1 MAQSKAKNFMRRL
14 EEQVARYPG
23 REGMA
28 RQRLS
33 STAVL
38 SSHRW
43 DRLVGMISL
52 IAMLTAL
59 LIFKAGDTAAANGPE
74 PAFDLLIVG
83 GEIVDGTG
91 ADRYR
96 ADIAIKD
103 NTIIAIGRFPEA
115 TAARTIDASGKI
127 VTPGFIDL
135 HTHLTD
141 IPSSTAG
148 VLSPDPRRRA
158 AQNYVAQGVTT
169 AVINS
174 DGMQPDSLA
183 EQRQEL
189 EELGFGPNLV
199 PLNGHNTLRALNM
212 TGSLERPANT
222 KEIAAMAEAL
232 EQDLSAGLSFGVSL
246 GTEYFSGRFSST
258 EEQLALAQVVA
269 RHNGIFIPHI
279 RSQGIAPM
287 WYKPSRDGDAPPNLT
302 DAINEVLS
310 IAEQSG
316 AKTVFT
322 HMKAWGPGFRGKA
335 QQSIDLIE
343 AARRRGARIY
353 MDVYPYTSSG
363 SDGDFKAIPLW
374 AVAARDVGDY
384 KDLPAGY
391 DFTAA
396 LERTLRNPSLLADLK
411 ADVLHTLALKGG
423 PENVVILDHAN
434 PALVGKTYAA
444 LMNERGL
451 DQLSLAIT
459 LQREGSAAVFGGA
472 KMRALSM
479 AEQDLVAF
487 YSLPWTATSTDG
499 WIVLPEELKGVRKY
513 LDTNPRCFGSFPRRI
528 DYFSQELG
536 VDSLEHAVR
545 SASGLPARIL
555 GLRDRGELIPG
566 SRADIV
572 VFDLEQLEDR
582 TSIEE
587 PNNYPAGI
595 EHVFVNGVPV
605 VLDGE
610 RTLALPGKVLRPVRR
625 SAGVSQFG
633 RPTTQRPRKP

>member
-1 MAQSKAKNFMRRL
+1 MARATGKNMMRML
-14 EEQVARYPG
+14 EEQAVQHLGLVR
-23 REGMA
+23 ML
-28 RQRLS
+28 RQRAS
-33 STAVL
+33 SAWRL
-38 SSHRW
+38 AANRR
-43 DRLVGMISL
+43 DRSVGLTSL
-52 IAMLTAL
+52 MAMLAVP
-59 LIFKAGDTAAANGPE
+59 LIFAVGITAAANE
-74 PAFDLLIVG
+74 PDPDFDLLILG

-96 ADIAIKD
+96 ADIAVKD
-103 NTIIAIGRFPEA
+103 NTIVAIGRFPEA
-115 TAARTIDASGKI
+115 TAVRIIDASGKI

-135 HTHLTD
+135 HTHLAD
-141 IPSSTAG
+141 LPSSTAG

-183 EQRQEL
+183 EQRQQL

-199 PLNGHNTLRALNM
+199 PLNGHNTLRALNL
-212 TGSLERPANT
+212 TGSLERPANAE
-222 KEIAAMAEAL
+222 EIAAMAAAL
-232 EQDLSAGLSFGVSL
+232 EQDLSAGLSFGVYL
-246 GTEYFSGRFSST
+246 GTEYFSGRFSSA
-258 EEQLALAQVVA
+258 EEQLALAHVVA

-287 WYKPSRDGDAPPNLT
+287 WYRPSQDGDAPPTLT
-302 DAINEVLS
+302 DAIKEVLS

-322 HMKAWGPGFRGKA
+322 HMKAWGPGFRGQA
-335 QQSIDLIE
+335 QESIAIIE
-343 AARRRGARIY
+343 AARQRGARIY

-374 AVAARDVGDY
+374 AVADRDIEDY
-384 KDLPAGY
+384 KELPTGY

-396 LERTLRNPSLLADLK
+396 LDKTLRNPSLLADLK

-423 PENVVILDHAN
+423 AENVVILDHAN
-434 PALVGKTYAA
+434 PAFIGKTYAA
-444 LMNERGL
+444 LMDERGL
-451 DQLSLAIT
+451 DQLSLAIA
-459 LQREGSAAVFGGA
+459 LQREGSASLFGGA

-499 WIVLPEELKGVRKY
+499 WVVLPEDLKGMHKY

-572 VFDLEQLEDR
+572 VFDLDQLEDR

-610 RTLALPGKVLRPVRR
+610 RTLALPGKVLRPVGRG
-625 SAGVSQFG
+625 GVSEA
-633 RPTTQRPRKP
+633 QRPETSRANIL